1 MTHEE
6 FTAAVADGRKVRL
19 KDRPRC
25 FYVDEWYEPN
35 ILDNGTRVLYTHTGE
50 TIEANDDLLA
60 QLTTEPAIMTAG
72 RLKELL
78 DEYTDDTPVVL
89 RGEQAAY
96 GDITPESIGP
106 VLLRRNTGAAAR
118 NRRYELANIDQVNA
132 AGVETIDTVCIG
144 GSYS

>member
-19 KDRPRC
+19 RDRTRC
-25 FYVDEWYEPN
+25 FYVDEWYEP
-35 ILDNGTRVLYTHTGE
+35 IIRDNGAPALYTQTGE
-50 TIEANDDLLA
+50 TIEASENLLA
-60 QLTTEPAIMTAG
+60 QLTTEPAIMTAR

-78 DEYTDDTPVVL
+78 DQYGDDTPVVI
-89 RGEQAAY
+89 RDDQAAY

-118 NRRYELANIDQVNA
+118 NRRYELADIDQVNA
-132 AGVETIDTVCIG
+132 AGGETIDTVCIG